1 MYDLLGNL
9 QKMGICDSAKFDKIF
24 LAYYELLIQWNE
36 KMNLTAITE
45 QSEVYCKHFL
55 DSIAVCKTSAGRRFK
70 QKARMIDV
78 GTGAGFPGIPL
89 KIVFPELQVTLLDSL
104 NKRVH
109 FLDEVIDTLQL
120 SNIVALHSRA
130 EDAAKD
136 DKYREQYDICVSRA
150 VANLATLAE
159 YCLPFVAEGGL
170 FIAYKSGAIEEELA
184 AAKIAIQLLGGRKI
198 VVEKMVLPDTDIERS
213 FVLIEKGAR
222 TPTKYPRKAGLPSKE
237 PLS

>member
-1 MYDLLGNL
+1 
-9 QKMGICDSAKFDKIF
+9 MGIRDTAKFDKIF
-24 LAYYELLIQWNE
+24 STYYELLIQWNE

-55 DSIAVCKTSAGRRFK
+55 DSIAVCQTSAGRRLTE
-70 QKARMIDV
+70 KARMIDI

-89 KIVFPELQVTLLDSL
+89 KIIFPELEVTLLDSL

-130 EDAAKD
+130 EDAAKN

-170 FIAYKSGAIEEELA
+170 FIAYKSGAVEEELA
-184 AAKIAIQLLGGRKI
+184 AAKKAIQLLGGRKI
-198 VVEKMVLPDTDIERS
+198 AVEKMVLPDTDIERS
-213 FVLIEKGAR
+213 FVLIEKGAK
-222 TPTKYPRKAGLPSKE
+222 TPVKYPRKAGLPSKE
-237 PLS
+237 PLC